1 MPVINNII
9 SNNSYLV
16 NLFKIGGENNVKLY
30 KKSFNIIKDNPF
42 ITLYFVLYLIVL
54 FFNNSFLAGR
64 NIILGM
70 IIGVLILLLT
80 CAFVSGWFN
89 MIKASTVH
97 YKENKTPEEKLE
109 EALKLKMISF
119 AEFQGIFYQLLQEPF

>member
-1 MPVINNII
+1 
-9 SNNSYLV
+9 
-16 NLFKIGGENNVKLY
+16 
-30 KKSFNIIKDNPF
+30 
-42 ITLYFVLYLIVL
+42 
-54 FFNNSFLAGR
+54 
-64 NIILGM
+64 
-70 IIGVLILLLT
+70 
-80 CAFVSGWFN
+80 